1 MIKKNFQE
9 HSNYLKNICE
19 NININ
24 FKNQQNNFIIY
35 PDKYDSE
42 KRGYNYFLI
51 MIERENYKY
60 DFGTIQYQN
69 CLEEELI
76 KSLIDFKNGIVNNQ
90 FCLNNTIEIYIKD

>member
-24 FKNQQNNFIIY
+24 FKNQQNDFIIY

-42 KRGYNYFLI
+42 KEDIIIF
-51 MIERENYKY
+51 
-60 DFGTIQYQN
+60 
-69 CLEEELI
+69 
-76 KSLIDFKNGIVNNQ
+76 
-90 FCLNNTIEIYIKD
+90 